1 MVVHAIVSLLTYGA
15 PQLEQQ
21 STCFGRLLEIWFPA
35 SGVQPQAY
43 LVETTEEAH
52 LYPDWIKLR
61 MIRSSVDPI
70 VDTALKD
77 LEPAQMILFIQS
89 FGFPVLSMSKLLQ
102 TLDRMVQD
110 NPFAFVEVDIDKVYI
125 QQLLQVLFYFFHI
138 QNLLCFIDLNII
150 ADSMGER
157 SSRWI
162 AFCRY
167 HAVGRY
173 RNWFDRRQQGVQ
185 SDPAS
190 SPGHFISSF

>member
-70 VDTALKD
+70 VDTALALKGFGAGSD
-77 LEPAQMILFIQS
+77 DPLYSILRLSCI
-89 FGFPVLSMSKLLQ
+89 LSMSKLLQ

-110 NPFAFVEVDIDKVYI
+110 DHLNPFAFVEVDIDKVYI
-125 QQLLQVLFYFFHI
+125 QQLLQV
-138 QNLLCFIDLNII
+138 
-150 ADSMGER
+150 
-157 SSRWI
+157 
-162 AFCRY
+162 
-167 HAVGRY
+167 
-173 RNWFDRRQQGVQ
+173 
-185 SDPAS
+185 
-190 SPGHFISSF
+190 